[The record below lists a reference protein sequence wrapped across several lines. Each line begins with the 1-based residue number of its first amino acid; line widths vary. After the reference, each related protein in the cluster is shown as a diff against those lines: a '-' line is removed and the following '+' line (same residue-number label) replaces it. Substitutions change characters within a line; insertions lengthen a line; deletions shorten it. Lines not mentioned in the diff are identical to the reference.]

1 MNPVAQPVRNVLR
14 AEGLAVLVLSVLLY
28 WHCGAG
34 WWMFFGLLLV
44 PDLAM
49 LPYLINP
56 RAGAAA
62 YNWAHNYAVP
72 LVLAAAAIVF
82 HAERMLPYVLIW
94 TAHIGMDRIMG
105 YGLKYPSGFKAT
117 HLSSGGV

>member
-62 YNWAHNYAVP
+62 YNGAHNYAVP

-82 HAERMLPYVLIW
+82 HAERMLPYILIW